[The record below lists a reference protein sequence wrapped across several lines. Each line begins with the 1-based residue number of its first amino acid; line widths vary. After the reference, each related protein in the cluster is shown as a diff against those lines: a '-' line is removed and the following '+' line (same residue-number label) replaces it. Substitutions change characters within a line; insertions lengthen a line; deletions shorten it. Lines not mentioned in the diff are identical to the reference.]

1 MPPLHES
8 AAALLPGDEALPPLH
23 HQPQSRIALAAGG
36 IKPSRGLSLLAAS
49 VNWTAD
55 RVTAG
60 LCLAPPCARGG
71 RRFRLRRLREVC
83 SLPPAS
89 RWIWGARS
97 APVMSSARLLE
108 KVRFDQVGFATR
120 PGWEELDMIA
130 TLL

>member
-1 MPPLHES
+1 MPPLPES
-8 AAALLPGDEALPPLH
+8 VAALLPRDEVLPPLR
-23 HQPQSRIALAAGG
+23 HQPQSRFARAAGG
-36 IKPSRGLSLLAAS
+36 FKPSRGLSLMAAS
-49 VNWTAD
+49 VNWTVD

-60 LCLAPPCARGG
+60 LCLASLCAEGG
-71 RRFRLRRLREVC
+71 RRLRLHRLMEVR
-83 SLPPAS
+83 SLPPAP